1 MGQPEAFLP
10 ILLMFLVAAG
20 LGAALLA
27 LNVLVG
33 RKVPT
38 KRKLAPYE
46 SGLPL
51 LDESRKR
58 ISVKFFIVAM
68 IFIVFDVE
76 AAFMW
81 PWAVVFKHGG
91 WGIFGEMLVF
101 LAVLLAGYAY
111 LLKKGAF
118 DWE

>member
-10 ILLMFLVAAG
+10 ILLMFLVAVG
-20 LGAALLA
+20 LGAALLV
-27 LNVLVG
+27 LNTLIG
-33 RKVPT
+33 RKVRT
-38 KRKLAPYE
+38 RRKLSPYE

-51 LDESRKR
+51 LDQNRKR
-58 ISVKFFIVAM
+58 ISVKFFVVAM

-76 AAFMW
+76 AAFLW
-81 PWAVVFKHGG
+81 PWAVVFRQGG
-91 WGIFGEMLVF
+91 WALFVEMLVF
-101 LAVLLAGYAY
+101 LAVLFAGYLY